1 MVQLFLFKRSPWQ
14 QSRPPASRR
23 DVTSEPGGLQR
34 LVGGRPEF
42 AVIPYAD
49 YQHFLEL
56 LEDESDARSVAEFHE
71 AYSAGREILIPDEIM
86 RRELAGESPIKLWR
100 EHRGM
105 TQQEVALQ
113 AGISKAYLSQIET
126 GKRQGTVETL
136 SAIARAL
143 DLPLD
148 VLTD

>member
-1 MVQLFLFKRSPWQ
+1 MKAQIIEKN
-14 QSRPPASRR
+14 
-23 DVTSEPGGLQR
+23 GH
-34 LVGGRPEF
+34 PEF

-56 LEDESDARSVAEFHE
+56 LEDEADARVIAEFHE
-71 AYSAGREILIPDEIM
+71 AYTAGREFMVPDEIL

-100 EHRGM
+100 ERRGL
-105 TQQEVALQ
+105 TQQELAEK
-113 AGISKAYLSQIET
+113 AGISKPYLSQIET

-136 SAIARAL
+136 SALARSL
-143 DLPLD
+143 DIPLD

>member
-1 MVQLFLFKRSPWQ
+1 MKAQIIEKN
-14 QSRPPASRR
+14 
-23 DVTSEPGGLQR
+23 GH
-34 LVGGRPEF
+34 PEF

-56 LEDESDARSVAEFHE
+56 LEDESDARTVAEFHE
-71 AYSAGREILIPDEIM
+71 AYTTGREFLIPDDIM

-100 EHRGM
+100 EERGL
-105 TQQEVALQ
+105 TQQEVALR
-113 AGISKAYLSQIET
+113 AGISKPYLSQIET

-136 SAIARAL
+136 SAIARSLAV
-143 DLPLD
+143 PLD